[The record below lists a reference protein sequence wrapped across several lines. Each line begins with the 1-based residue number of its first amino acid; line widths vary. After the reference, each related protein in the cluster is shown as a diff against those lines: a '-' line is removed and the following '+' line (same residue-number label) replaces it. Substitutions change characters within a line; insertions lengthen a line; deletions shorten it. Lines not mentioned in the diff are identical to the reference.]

1 MPERSSGISSAGS
14 VLSFKPEISVP
25 EVSACNETA
34 VRLDLDSKS
43 TESCDSLRSS
53 TIASVPDAGES
64 PVIRL
69 CVNEFGPCVGVTGRV
84 SEDCGTLE
92 RSDNG
97 CIAAVGVA
105 VSERG
110 ISQGGGV
117 VRTSGEAGFW

>member
-14 VLSFKPEISVP
+14 VLSFKPEFLVP
-25 EVSACNETA
+25 KVSACNETA

-53 TIASVPDAGES
+53 TIASVPEAGES

-69 CVNEFGPCVGVTGRV
+69 CADEFGPCVGVTGRV

>member
-14 VLSFKPEISVP
+14 VLSFKPESSVP

-43 TESCDSLRSS
+43 TESCDSFRSS
-53 TIASVPDAGES
+53 TVASVPDAGES
-64 PVIRL
+64 PVNRL
-69 CVNEFGPCVGVTGRV
+69 CVDDFGSSVGVSGRV
-84 SEDCGTLE
+84 SEDGGTLE
-92 RSDNG
+92 RSDDG
-97 CIAAVGVA
+97 CKAAVGVA

>member
-1 MPERSSGISSAGS
+1 
-14 VLSFKPEISVP
+14 
-25 EVSACNETA
+25 

-53 TIASVPDAGES
+53 TVASVPDAGEL

-69 CVNEFGPCVGVTGRV
+69 CVDDFGPCVGVTGRV
-84 SEDCGTLE
+84 SEDCRTLE
-92 RSDNG
+92 RSDDG